1 MIARPN
7 IVAAARGWIGTP
19 YRHQA
24 SVKGIG
30 CDCLGLVRGV
40 YRELFGAEP
49 EDVPPYTPGW
59 GEGGAEA
66 LRDAA
71 ARHLVPIAVEM
82 AREGDVVLFRMT
94 RGGVAKH
101 AAILTAPNTMIHAY
115 SGHAVMETALTDWWR
130 RRRTYAF
137 SFPDGI
143 D

>member
-1 MIARPN
+1 M
-7 IVAAARGWIGTP
+7 
-19 YRHQA
+19 
-24 SVKGIG
+24 
-30 CDCLGLVRGV
+30 
-40 YRELFGAEP
+40 
-49 EDVPPYTPGW
+49 
-59 GEGGAEA
+59 
-66 LRDAA
+66 RDAA